1 MNGWGLLHTLV
12 VVLGVSFCFF
22 VVAQCQAESE
32 RLDAAAPIVETCVK
46 HPVTKKPPLGQNR

>member
-12 VVLGVSFCFF
+12 VVLGVVFCVAF
-22 VVAQCQAESE
+22 VARCQSESDQ
-32 RLDAAAPIVETCVK
+32 LDAAAPIVETCVK